1 MASAAPSTISLLL
14 FWTCALACAIAQVAI
29 LRAALR
35 RPAEDA
41 PPVARAPRPHNQ
53 IGEVIWALIPAVALG
68 FVLFWTWAAIHEP
81 AASSPEGS
89 NASVHNVM
97 ARSASA
103 SSVNA

>member
-1 MASAAPSTISLLL
+1 MASSAPSAISLLL
-14 FWTCALACAIAQVAI
+14 FWTSALACAIAEVAI

-41 PPVARAPRPHNQ
+41 PPVARALRPHSP
-53 IGEVIWALIPAVALG
+53 IGEVIWALVPAVALT

-81 AASSPEGS
+81 AASSPVGS
-89 NASVHNVM
+89 NASAHSVM

-103 SSVNA
+103 PSVNT